1 MNPNNSRC
9 LCHRTLNDPG
19 PKFNTH
25 LGHSCGTVPAHL
37 SGQHPGKNR
46 KTLKKIGSLLNTHR
60 DKERDH
66 TGKPCQDNWTEGS
79 NRYGQ
84 STLAGTSS
92 SPLKL
97 VSRQHPKGLQN
108 PGTSKPRSQTQRL
121 ASSSVPRAP
130 SSPFPVYST
139 LKTLFRTNPHH
150 HRWLAP
156 ASSSCSPVLV
166 FCLDQRFSKSGL
178 LTSSFSITWEVVK
191 NANFS
196 DAPQTQTFH
205 IRNSEDETQENVF
218 LNRPPGD
225 SDAHSSLRIT
235 GLDCHNG
242 L

>member
-1 MNPNNSRC
+1 MNPNNSRS

-25 LGHSCGTVPAHL
+25 FGHSCGTVPVHL
-37 SGQHPGKNR
+37 SGQHPGRNR
-46 KTLKKIGSLLNTHR
+46 KALKKIDSLLNTYR

-84 STLAGTSS
+84 PTLAGTSS
-92 SPLKL
+92 SPRWSWWASRTPRVCRIQGQANPEARLRGCPAPMSLEPHRHRFLSIPPLKPCL
-97 VSRQHPKGLQN
+97 EPTPTTS
-108 PGTSKPRSQTQRL
+108 PGECL
-121 ASSSVPRAP
+121 HLLC
-130 SSPFPVYST
+130 F
-139 LKTLFRTNPHH
+139 
-150 HRWLAP
+150 
-156 ASSSCSPVLV
+156 PVLV

-178 LTSSFSITWEVVK
+178 LTGSFSITWEVVK

-196 DAPQTQTFH
+196 DPQIQTLH

-218 LNRPPGD
+218 LNRPLGD

-235 GLDCHNG
+235 GLDRHNG